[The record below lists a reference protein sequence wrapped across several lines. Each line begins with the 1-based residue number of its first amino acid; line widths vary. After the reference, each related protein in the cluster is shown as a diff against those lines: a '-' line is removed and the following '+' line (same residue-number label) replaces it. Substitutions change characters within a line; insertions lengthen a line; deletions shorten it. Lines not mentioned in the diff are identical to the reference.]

1 MNKDKVY
8 SLSLTD
14 EKIIELKN
22 NGKVNT
28 DSSLPTKSIKR
39 IFYDNIATLFNIL
52 NIILFLLLILV
63 GSYKNLL
70 FMLVVTSNIVIGI
83 FQEIRSKKSV
93 DKLSILVSKKVKA
106 VRNKQEVDVPI
117 EELVLGDIIYLSR
130 GSQVPSDCVVID
142 GSVYANESLLTG
154 ESDTIIKNEN
164 AQLYSGSFI
173 SSGECYAKIN
183 RVGADNYASKINS
196 EAKYLKKVNSE
207 IMNSLKKIIKICSLV
222 IIPIGITLFSTKYF
236 LFKLPIQD
244 AVVSTVGALI
254 GMIPEGLMLLTS
266 SVLAVS
272 VIRLSQSKVLVQE
285 LYCIETLARVDVLC
299 LDKTGT
305 ITCDEMEVNG
315 VHTFI
320 DDMLEI
326 KLALGTIS
334 NSSQDDNSTIRSIK
348 EYSKDCNSEK
358 VKKFIHF
365 SSDRKWSGV
374 VLENGTSYIIGASEF
389 IFKDK
394 EKYKNVFDIINSITE
409 PVRILSLAKVDG
421 EITTETILENPQ
433 PLALIFIK
441 DKIRSNAKETI
452 GYFIEQGVQL
462 KVISGDGVN
471 TVSNIAKEAGIQG
484 AEQAVDATTLTTD
497 EMVAEAAEKYN
508 VFGRVTPQ
516 QKKVLVKALQKN
528 GHTVAMTGDG
538 VNDVLALKE
547 ADCSVAM
554 AAGSEAARNVSQLV
568 LVNNDF
574 SSMPKVVAEGRR
586 TINNI
591 QRSASLF
598 LVKTI
603 YSMVLAL
610 IFIFISSAYPF
621 QPIQL
626 SFVGALTI
634 GLPSF
639 VLALQPNHDRIKGDF
654 FANVISRAIPGG
666 INIVLNVVLVTFVG
680 VFFGI
685 KASSVSTIAVYIT
698 ALVGILMV
706 IRLSIPFNTIRI
718 ALLIVIVIGLL
729 GIFILPPFR
738 ILLSLETLTFN
749 EGVFTLVLAFTSV
762 LIFNLLY
769 NFFSGYVVKKVINK
783 KSKNV

>member
-1 MNKDKVY
+1 MDKEKIY
-8 SLSLTD
+8 SLSLD
-14 EKIIELKN
+14 DNQVLELKN
-22 NGKVNT
+22 CGKVNT

-39 IFYDNIATLFNIL
+39 IFYDNIVTLFNVI
-52 NIILFLLLILV
+52 NVILFSLLIAV

-70 FMLVVTSNIVIGI
+70 FICIVTLNTIIGI

-93 DKLSILVSKKVKA
+93 DKLSILVSKKVKV
-106 VRNKQEVDVPI
+106 VRNKEESEISI
-117 EELVLGDIIYLSR
+117 EELVLGDIIHLTR
-130 GSQVPSDCVVID
+130 GCQVPSDCIVVS
-142 GSVYANESLLTG
+142 GSVFANESLLTG
-154 ESDTIIKNEN
+154 ESDTFLKNED
-164 AQLYSGSFI
+164 AQLFSGSFI

-196 EAKYLKKVNSE
+196 EAKYIKKVNSE
-207 IMNSLKKIIKICSLV
+207 IMGSLQKIIKICSF
-222 IIPIGITLFSTKYF
+222 IIFPIGVALFSAKFF
-236 LFKLPIQD
+236 LFNLPIQD
-244 AVVSTVGALI
+244 SVVSTVGALI
-254 GMIPEGLMLLTS
+254 GMIPEGLVLLTS

-272 VIRLSQSKVLVQE
+272 VIRLTKYKVLVQE

-305 ITCDEMEVNG
+305 ITCDEMEVTGIHN
-315 VHTFI
+315 FI
-320 DDMLEI
+320 DDNNEI
-326 KLALGTIS
+326 NNALGTIAEAT
-334 NSSQDDNSTIRSIK
+334 QDDNSTIRSIK
-348 EYSKDCNSEK
+348 EYSKNFETSD
-358 VKKFIHF
+358 VKEFIHF

-374 VLENGTSYIIGASEF
+374 VLKNGMSYVIGASEF

-394 EKYKNVFDIINSITE
+394 NKYDNVFKTVYAIIE
-409 PVRILSLAKVDG
+409 PVRILALAKIDRKISTDDNLDNAV
-421 EITTETILENPQ
+421 

-441 DKIRSNAKETI
+441 DKIRNNAKETI
-452 GYFIEQGVQL
+452 GYFIEQGVNL

-471 TVSNIAKEAGIQG
+471 TVSNIAKEAGVEG
-484 AEQAVDATTLTTD
+484 ADLAVDATTLTTD

-516 QKKVLVKALQKN
+516 QKKILVKALQKN

-554 AAGSEAARNVSQLV
+554 AAGSEAARNVAQLV

-586 TINNI
+586 SINNI

-598 LVKTI
+598 LVKTT

-666 INIVLNVVLVTFVG
+666 INIILNVVLVTFIG
-680 VFFGI
+680 GFFGI
-685 KASSVSTIAVYIT
+685 EKSSISTIAVYLT
-698 ALVGILMV
+698 ALVGVLMV
-706 IRLSIPFNTIRI
+706 IRLSIPFNPIRI
-718 ALLIVIVIGLL
+718 ALLSVIIIGLA
-729 GIFILPPFR
+729 GMFILPPFR
-738 ILLSLETLTFN
+738 MLLSLELLTFS
-749 EGVFTLVLAFTSV
+749 ESVFTIILAVSSV
-762 LIFNLLY
+762 IIFNLLY
-769 NFFSGYVVKKVINK
+769 NFFSGYIVKRIINK
-783 KSKNV
+783 KKQ

>member
-1 MNKDKVY
+1 MNKDKAY
-8 SLSLTD
+8 SLSLSD
-14 EKIIELKN
+14 EKITEHKN
-22 NGKVNT
+22 SGKVNT
-28 DSSLPTKSIKR
+28 DTSVPTKSIKR

-106 VRNKQEVDVPI
+106 IRNKQEVEVAI

-130 GSQVPSDCVVID
+130 GSQVPSDCIVID

-154 ESDTIIKNEN
+154 ESDTIVKNEN

-222 IIPIGITLFSTKYF
+222 IIPIGLTLFSTKYF
-236 LFKLPIQD
+236 LFSLPLQD
-244 AVVSTVGALI
+244 SVVSTVGALI

-305 ITCDEMEVNG
+305 ITCDEMEVTG
-315 VHTFI
+315 VHKFI
-320 DDMLEI
+320 DDMSEI

-334 NSSQDDNSTIRSIK
+334 TATQDDNSTIRSIK
-348 EYSKDCNSEK
+348 EYSKDCESLK
-358 VKKFIHF
+358 IKKFIHF

-374 VLENGTSYIIGASEF
+374 VSDDGNSYIIGAGEF
-389 IFKDK
+389 IFTDK
-394 EKYKNVFDIINSITE
+394 EKYKNVFDAIYSITE
-409 PVRILSLAKVDG
+409 PVRILALAKING
-421 EITTETILENPQ
+421 EVNPDLPLENPQ
-433 PLALIFIK
+433 PLALVLIK

-471 TVSNIAKEAGIQG
+471 TVFNIAKEAGIEG
-484 AEQAVDATTLTTD
+484 AEKAVDATTLTTD
-497 EMVAEAAEKYN
+497 DMVIEAAEKYN

-639 VLALQPNHDRIKGDF
+639 ILALQPNHDRIKGDF
-654 FANVISRAIPGG
+654 FANVISRAIPGA
-666 INIVLNVVLVTFVG
+666 INIILNVVLVTFIG
-680 VFFGI
+680 EYFGI
-685 KASSVSTIAVYIT
+685 EKSSISTIAVYLT
-698 ALVGILMV
+698 ALIGVLMV
-706 IRLSIPFNTIRI
+706 IRLSIPFNLIRTG
-718 ALLIVIVIGLL
+718 LLTVIVIGLL
-729 GIFILPPFR
+729 GIFTLPPFR
-738 ILLSLETLTFN
+738 LLLSLESLAFS
-749 EGVFTLVLAFTSV
+749 EWIFTLILAVTSIV
-762 LIFNLLY
+762 IFNLLY
-769 NFFSGYVVKKVINK
+769 NFFSNYVVKKVLSRK
-783 KSKNV
+783 KR

>member
-1 MNKDKVY
+1 MDKEKAY
-8 SLSLTD
+8 SLSLD
-14 EKIIELKN
+14 DNQVLDLKN
-22 NGKVNT
+22 SGKVNT

-39 IFYDNIATLFNIL
+39 IFYDNIVTLFNII
-52 NIILFLLLILV
+52 NIILFSLLIAV

-70 FMLVVTSNIVIGI
+70 FICIVTLNTIIGI

-93 DKLSILVSKKVKA
+93 DKLSILVSKKAKVI
-106 VRNKQEVDVPI
+106 RNKVESEISI

-130 GSQVPSDCVVID
+130 GSQVPSDCVVVS
-142 GSVYANESLLTG
+142 GSVFANESLLTG
-154 ESDTIIKNEN
+154 ESDTILKNED
-164 AQLYSGSFI
+164 AQLFSGSFI

-183 RVGADNYASKINS
+183 RVGSDNYASKINS
-196 EAKYLKKVNSE
+196 EAKYIKKVNSE
-207 IMNSLKKIIKICSLV
+207 IMGSLQKIIKICSF
-222 IIPIGITLFSTKYF
+222 IIFPIGIALFSTKFF
-236 LFKLPIQD
+236 LFNLPIQD
-244 AVVSTVGALI
+244 SVVSTVGALI
-254 GMIPEGLMLLTS
+254 GMIPEGLVLLTS

-272 VIRLSQSKVLVQE
+272 VIRLTKYKVLVQE

-305 ITCDEMEVNG
+305 ITCDEMEVTGIHN
-315 VHTFI
+315 FI
-320 DDMLEI
+320 DNENEI
-326 KLALGTIS
+326 INALGTIAKAT
-334 NSSQDDNSTIRSIK
+334 QDDNSTIRSIK
-348 EYSKDCNSEK
+348 EYSKEFETSK
-358 VKKFIHF
+358 VKEFIHF

-374 VLENGTSYIIGASEF
+374 VLDNGTSYVIGASEF

-394 EKYKNVFDIINSITE
+394 NKYKNVFEAVYSITE
-409 PVRILSLAKVDG
+409 PVRILSLAKINR
-421 EITTETILENPQ
+421 EISTEDDLENAV
-433 PLALIFIK
+433 PLALVFIK
-441 DKIRSNAKETI
+441 DKIRANAKETI
-452 GYFIEQGVQL
+452 GYFIEQGVTL

-471 TVSNIAKEAGIQG
+471 TVSNIAKEAGVEG
-484 AEQAVDATTLTTD
+484 AELAVDATTLTTD
-497 EMVAEAAEKYN
+497 EMVADAAEKYN

-516 QKKVLVKALQKN
+516 QKKILVKALQKN

-554 AAGSEAARNVSQLV
+554 AAGSEAARNVAQLV

-586 TINNI
+586 SINNI

-598 LVKTI
+598 LVKTM

-666 INIVLNVVLVTFVG
+666 LNIILNVVLATFIG
-680 VFFGI
+680 GFFGI
-685 KASSVSTIAVYIT
+685 EKTSISTIAVYLT
-698 ALVGILMV
+698 ALVGVLMV
-706 IRLSIPFNTIRI
+706 IRLSIPFNPIRI
-718 ALLIVIVIGLL
+718 ALVTVIIIGLS
-729 GIFILPPFR
+729 GMFILPPFR
-738 ILLSLETLTFN
+738 MLLSLEFLSFS
-749 EGVFTLVLAFTSV
+749 ESVFTIVLASSSII
-762 LIFNLLY
+762 IFNLLY
-769 NFFSGYVVKKVINK
+769 NFFSGYIVKKIINK
-783 KSKNV
+783 KKQ